1 MTQTASVP
9 VSVERDRIPLPVA
22 LLGFAP
28 GLLAL
33 AWLVSKLRWVWNSQP
48 EMQFGWIVL
57 MLSGFLV
64 WDNWERRPA
73 AVMRPTVLNTLV
85 ALAGLVELGLVQV
98 YQAAFGSNAASLC
111 GHALGALLIAG
122 ANLHLVLG
130 AAGLRAFGFP
140 LVFLLVALPLPSVIQ
155 GPLTSGLQGLVAS
168 VNVEVLNLA
177 GVPAERTGSLIRLP
191 GGTVGVNEAC
201 SGIRSLQSSI
211 MATLFI
217 GYLSLRSNFLRTL
230 LFVGGVATAVFGN
243 ILRSLYL
250 SFTAQNRGMAAVDEV
265 HDAAGWSILVFTA
278 VGVGLVAW
286 FLSGVE
292 KRSDEADAGGDP
304 SAESAAASGSTSN
317 PR

>member
-1 MTQTASVP
+1 MPVTAG
-9 VSVERDRIPLPVA
+9 RARISPGEA

-28 GLLAL
+28 GLIAL

-57 MLSGFLV
+57 MLSAFLV
-64 WDNWERRPA
+64 WDNWERRPV
-73 AVMRPTVLNTLV
+73 AVLQPTLLNTLV
-85 ALAGLVELGLVQV
+85 AVAGLVELGLVQV
-98 YQAAFGSNAASLC
+98 YQAAFGTNAASLC
-111 GHALGALLIAG
+111 GHAVGVLLIAG
-122 ANLHLVLG
+122 ANLHLLLG
-130 AAGLRAFGFP
+130 AAGLWTFGFP

-155 GPLTSGLQGLVAS
+155 GPLTGGLQGLVAS

-217 GYLSLRSNFLRTL
+217 GYLSLRSNFLRAL
-230 LFVGGVATAVFGN
+230 LFVGGIATAVFGN

-250 SFTAQNRGMAAVDEV
+250 SFTAQNRGVAAVDEV

-278 VGVGLVAW
+278 VGVGLLAW

-292 KRSDEADAGGDP
+292 KRSDT
-304 SAESAAASGSTSN
+304 AAAEEDPRSGATPTPVSN
-317 PR
+317 PAPR